1 MQVLEYSVT
10 GHLARAGFVSK
21 VLLELNC
28 LLRVCHDTDVELT
41 PTRAGMVLIQKL
53 PMAKSPGG
61 SAFTGVPIVV
71 GGQSTS
77 K

>member
-10 GHLARAGFVSK
+10 GHLALAGFVSK

-41 PTRAGMVLIQKL
+41 PRA
-53 PMAKSPGG
+53 S
-61 SAFTGVPIVV
+61 
-71 GGQSTS
+71 
-77 K
+77 